1 MEGLYTVEQVADYL
15 KVSTKTVRR
24 LIKSNKIL
32 ASKVG
37 GVWRIKMVDI
47 ERYLNATRNT
57 REVPK

>member
-24 LIKSNKIL
+24 LIKSNKII

-37 GVWRIKMVDI
+37 GVWRIKPVDI
-47 ERYLNATRNT
+47 ERYLNTTRNKM
-57 REVPK
+57 EVSK